1 MDNIYVE
8 LRSGIQEL
16 IAGVCKKYRIK
27 TPEDL
32 LDTNDLLDPGQFQD
46 FDLCLRSIARKLSE
60 LEGTKVTLIPRTED
74 LGVDD
79 SPVRTVKIVYTK
91 SPKKS

>member
-1 MDNIYVE
+1 ME

-32 LDTNDLLDPGQFQD
+32 FDTDDLLDPGELQEFN
-46 FDLCLRSIARKLSE
+46 LCLRIMARKLSD
-60 LEGTKVTLIPRTED
+60 LEGPE
-74 LGVDD
+74 
-79 SPVRTVKIVYTK
+79 
-91 SPKKS
+91 